1 MRRPDGIPIRS
12 RRTWII
18 RVEVLSVKQFPT
30 SARSIEF
37 DVHDSLE
44 LSKIFT
50 TEAILFAMA
59 PFCSRSDNSM
69 EEEERH
75 SVLWDHENGEG
86 TFGSGS
92 VFFHDLTRR
101 GSSRTFRSFCSSAD
115 VESMLIESQFAHQ
128 LPQVFP
134 RQVP

>member
-69 EEEERH
+69 DEERH
-75 SVLWDHENGEG
+75 SVLWNHENGEG
-86 TFGSGS
+86 TVGSGS
-92 VFFHDLTRR
+92 TFVQDLTHR
-101 GSSRTFRSFCSSAD
+101 GGSRTFRSFCSSA
-115 VESMLIESQFAHQ
+115 LC
-128 LPQVFP
+128 
-134 RQVP
+134 